1 MDLEITT
8 SKPQQAEYR
17 HDFKLPPPLPQ
28 PPVALKQEN
37 ESWRAS
43 SGFGLA
49 SILNRNSAP
58 TTTTGPPAPPALP
71 TFNLPALHS
80 FGKPLITKP
89 DPSIH
94 KARSILNDPP
104 IPASTMTVEAKA
116 AVPLAET
123 SPPITATKS
132 VQKDTPKKGA
142 PSRRIAPA
150 PADEDE
156 NEPEENG
163 SDSIRGGRW
172 SADEHDRFLAG
183 FRIHGHKWKRV
194 QQVVRTRSVTQVRTH
209 AQKYLLKLAKLKAEK
224 KQSDNGTPEM
234 SGAAHSSSDTEGG
247 SNRASSETCSPH
259 KKPRVSAPTD
269 SVDEEYIAAAATTLC
284 FLMRQK
290 IDSLFDSQFDD
301 EKDIEPYDCYSSEA
315 AHEEH
320 SIENSRKRPYMQ
332 FITDN
337 SMLHA
342 RYDLEFRIIF
352 FLDCIGVFLSQ
363 DGVLLTSKVVDF
375 ISIS

>member
-8 SKPQQAEYR
+8 SKPPQTADYN

-28 PPVALKQEN
+28 PPVALKQEH
-37 ESWRAS
+37 EPWRAS

-49 SILNRNSAP
+49 SILNRNSV
-58 TTTTGPPAPPALP
+58 PPAAAPSAPPPLP
-71 TFNLPALHS
+71 TFNLPALHT

-89 DPSIH
+89 DPSIN
-94 KARSILNDPP
+94 KTRSILNDPP
-104 IPASTMTVEAKA
+104 LPTPPVETAVSA
-116 AVPLAET
+116 APVPLAET
-123 SPPITATKS
+123 SPPITSTKS
-132 VQKDTPKKGA
+132 VAQKETPKKGA

-224 KQSDNGTPEM
+224 KQSGDEVAEM
-234 SGAAHSSSDTEGG
+234 SGAMNSSSDTEGG
-247 SNRASSETCSPH
+247 SNNAGRPNSETCSPH
-259 KKPRVSAPTD
+259 KKPRVSAQID

-301 EKDIEPYDCYSSEA
+301 EKDVEPYDCYSNEA
-315 AHEEH
+315 AHEDH

-332 FITDN
+332 FIADN
-337 SMLHA
+337 SSG
-342 RYDLEFRIIF
+342 YSYSE
-352 FLDCIGVFLSQ
+352 G
-363 DGVLLTSKVVDF
+363 TSTADRSGY
-375 ISIS
+375 SIEGKQLCS